1 MDKQR
6 TLHFFTRSEKS
17 LFGTCSKLSKKLNVS
32 TLTIRIAL
40 IVLTLL
46 FIPFGIIV
54 YAGLYLILNQNTN
67 KMVTFGLFGAL
78 MGIPLSYY
86 FQSNII
92 KSYGGNSGVFGY
104 LRNFTQTVERYDK
117 FVGNAGDIIFNV
129 ILSVVI
135 FAIVGGTIGYYISK
149 KEAK

>member
-6 TLHFFTRSEKS
+6 TLDFFTRSEKS

-46 FIPFGIIV
+46 FIPFAIIV
-54 YAGLYLILNQNTN
+54 YAGLYLILNH

-135 FAIVGGTIGYYISK
+135 FAIVGGAIGYYISK
-149 KEAK
+149 KEAN